1 MIIFYVFKKTALR
14 QIQKVFQLHGM
25 MGQGQIIYGWDNE
38 HSF

>member
-1 MIIFYVFKKTALR
+1 MITSYVFKKTALR